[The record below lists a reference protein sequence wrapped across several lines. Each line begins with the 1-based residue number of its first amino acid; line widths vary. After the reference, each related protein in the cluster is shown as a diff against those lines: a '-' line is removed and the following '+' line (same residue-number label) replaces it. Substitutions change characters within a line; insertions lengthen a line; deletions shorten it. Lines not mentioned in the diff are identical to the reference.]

1 MKILITRVIAILG
14 IFLVVLFVSE
24 WMSGNKLTR
33 PTSAFEKLGGLFS
46 AQAAEPAAESS
57 QHTNRLANE
66 KSPYLL
72 QHAHNPVDWYPWGE
86 EAFAK
91 ARTENKPI
99 FLSIG
104 YSTCHWCHVM
114 ERESFENPKIAAFM
128 NDHFVNIKVD
138 REERPDVDRVYMAF
152 VQATTGGGGW
162 PMSVWLTPE
171 LKPFVGGTYFPPD
184 DAFGRPGFLS
194 VLNRITKAW
203 TDDEKGILA
212 QAAQITDQLQNFAG
226 TRTSPNADLS
236 ASILSEGFKQM
247 ESRFDSRE
255 GGFGPAP
262 KFPRP
267 SELIFLFNDAYRAGP
282 DSKDGKRA
290 IEMAT
295 FTLEKM
301 AHGGIHDH
309 LGGGFHRYSVD
320 GEWHVPHFEKM
331 LYDQAQL
338 VEAYLTAY
346 QITGRK
352 EFANTARDILDYV
365 LRDMTSPEGGF
376 YSAEDADSYIRAGF
390 KEKAEGAFYV
400 WTAKEI
406 EEALGKERAAAFAY
420 IYDIEPNGNTSGEG
434 DPHGELRGKNVLIQ
448 RHTVAEAA
456 KKFDVSEEEMK
467 KRLAASREK
476 LFEIRAKRP
485 RPHLDDKII
494 TAWNGL
500 MMTAF
505 AKGYQV
511 LGDEKYLAAADRS
524 ADFIRKNLSD
534 AKKQTLI
541 RAWREGA
548 ADIDGFA
555 EDYAYL
561 IRGLIDLY
569 ESSFD
574 TARLAWATALQE
586 KQDALFWDDKNGG
599 YFSSTGKDPS
609 VLLRMKEDYDG
620 AEPSPNTISALNLL
634 RLSHLLG
641 NSALSEKAERTLKT
655 LAGQM
660 QQSPLATPMGLV
672 ALDAY
677 LSPAEQIVIVG
688 KKDAPE
694 TREMLKIVW
703 EKFLPGAVWALID
716 GDASRGFFAK
726 QAEFYGSVQT
736 SDGKPTAYVCKNFVC
751 NLPTADLAVFRKQLA
766 ALDTTATAK
775 TK

>member
-1 MKILITRVIAILG
+1 MKAFVFRLATILG
-14 IFLVVLFVSE
+14 IFAVVLLVSE
-24 WMSGNKLTR
+24 WMSGNKFTR
-33 PTSAFEKLGGLFS
+33 PTSLLEKAGGLFS

-57 QHTNRLANE
+57 QYTNRLANE

-72 QHAHNPVDWYPWGE
+72 QHAHNPVNWYPWGE

-91 ARTENKPI
+91 ARKENKPI
-99 FLSIG
+99 FLSVG

-114 ERESFENPKIAAFM
+114 NRESFSDPKIAAYM
-128 NDHFVNIKVD
+128 NENFINIKLD
-138 REERPDVDRVYMAF
+138 REERPDVDRVYMTF

-162 PMSVWLTPE
+162 PMSVWMTPD
-171 LKPFVGGTYFPPD
+171 LKPFVGGTYFPPK
-184 DAFGRPGFLS
+184 DAFGRPGFLT
-194 VLNRITKAW
+194 VLERIAAAW
-203 TDDEKGILA
+203 KDDEPKIRT
-212 QAAQITDQLQNFAG
+212 QAAQITDQLQNFSVGRAN
-226 TRTSPNADLS
+226 PNAELS

-247 ESRFDSRE
+247 ENRFDSRE

-267 SELIFLFNDAYRAGP
+267 SELLFLFNDALRLGP
-282 DSKDGKRA
+282 ESKDGQRA

-301 AHGGIHDH
+301 ARGGIHDH
-309 LGGGFHRYSVD
+309 LGGGFHRYAVD

-338 VEAYLTAY
+338 VEAYLIAY
-346 QITGRK
+346 QITGRM
-352 EFANTARDILDYV
+352 EFADTARDILDYV
-365 LRDMTSPEGGF
+365 LRDMTSPDGGF

-400 WTAKEI
+400 WTANEI
-406 EEALGKERAAAFAY
+406 ETALGKERAAAFDYVYGVEAK
-420 IYDIEPNGNTSGEG
+420 GNTSGEG

-448 RHTVAEAA
+448 RHTIAEAA
-456 KKFDVSEEEMK
+456 KKFEVSEEEMK
-467 KRLAASREK
+467 KRLAASRES

-511 LGDEKYLAAADRS
+511 LGDEKYLTAANRS
-524 ADFIRKNLSD
+524 ADFIRKNLYD
-534 AKKQTLI
+534 QKTETLT
-541 RAWREGA
+541 RSWREGA
-548 ADIDGFA
+548 AEIGGFA

-569 ESSFD
+569 ESGFD

-641 NSALSEKAERTLKT
+641 DSALSEKAERTLKT

-688 KKDAPE
+688 KKAAPE
-694 TREMLKIVW
+694 TRKMLETVW

-716 GDASRGFFAK
+716 DEPNRGFFAK
-726 QAEFYGSVQT
+726 QAEFYGSVQAI
-736 SDGKPTAYVCKNFVC
+736 DGKPTAYVCKNFIC

-766 ALDTTATAK
+766 ALDTTATQ

>member
-1 MKILITRVIAILG
+1 MKILITRVIALLG
-14 IFLVVLFVSE
+14 IFLVVLLVSD

-33 PTSAFEKLGGLFS
+33 PTSAFENLGGLFS
-46 AQAAEPAAESS
+46 AQAAEPAAENS

-86 EAFAK
+86 EAFTK
-91 ARTENKPI
+91 ARKEIKPI
-99 FLSIG
+99 FLSVG

-138 REERPDVDRVYMAF
+138 REERPDVDRVYMTF

-194 VLNRITKAW
+194 VLKQIADAW
-203 TDDEKGILA
+203 TKDEKQILA

-226 TRTSPNADLS
+226 THTSTNADLS
-236 ASILSEGFKQM
+236 ASILSEGFKQR
-247 ESRFDSRE
+247 ESRFDPRE

-301 AHGGIHDH
+301 ARGGIHDH

-338 VEAYLTAY
+338 VEAYLIAY

-365 LRDMTSPEGGF
+365 LRDMTSPDGGF
-376 YSAEDADSYIRAGF
+376 YSAEDADSSIRAGF

-400 WTAKEI
+400 WTANEI
-406 EEALGKERAAAFAY
+406 EEVLGKDSGTGILPVNDSQHRQDADATIFSY
-420 IYDIEPNGNTSGEG
+420 IYGVEANGNTSGEG
-434 DPHGELRGKNVLIQ
+434 DPHGELHGKNVLIQ

-456 KKFDVSEEEMK
+456 KKFEVSEEEMK
-467 KRLAASREK
+467 KRLAASCEK

-524 ADFIRKNLSD
+524 ADFIRNNLYD
-534 AKKQTLI
+534 QKTETLT
-541 RAWREGA
+541 RSWREDRAPPPSSEGT
-548 ADIDGFA
+548 ADIGGFA

-586 KQDALFWDDKNGG
+586 KQDALFWDD
-599 YFSSTGKDPS
+599 
-609 VLLRMKEDYDG
+609 
-620 AEPSPNTISALNLL
+620 
-634 RLSHLLG
+634 
-641 NSALSEKAERTLKT
+641 
-655 LAGQM
+655 
-660 QQSPLATPMGLV
+660 
-672 ALDAY
+672 
-677 LSPAEQIVIVG
+677 
-688 KKDAPE
+688 
-694 TREMLKIVW
+694 
-703 EKFLPGAVWALID
+703 
-716 GDASRGFFAK
+716 
-726 QAEFYGSVQT
+726 
-736 SDGKPTAYVCKNFVC
+736 
-751 NLPTADLAVFRKQLA
+751 
-766 ALDTTATAK
+766 
-775 TK
+775 